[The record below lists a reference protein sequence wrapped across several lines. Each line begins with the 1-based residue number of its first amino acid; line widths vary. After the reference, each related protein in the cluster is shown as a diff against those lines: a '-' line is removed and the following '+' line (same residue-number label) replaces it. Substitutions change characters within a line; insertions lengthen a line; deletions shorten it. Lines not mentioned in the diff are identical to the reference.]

1 MLGGIG
7 IATTVEIAEQVG
19 IEVDYKHPRIWGGWT
34 VYSIVPDEI
43 ALGGRRPRR
52 ARDRHSIP
60 VRRPRRV
67 QIRDP
72 RQRHPPDRAQA
83 RKRAPA
89 PAGLAPP
96 GPTGE
101 IWPRLSFFKRP
112 DRPRVASGTV
122 FYRLFT
128 ELTVLSLQVVTIL
141 TAANGRSP
149 DNGET
154 GDSASL

>member
-89 PAGLAPP
+89 PAGLLHR
-96 GPTGE
+96 GRREKYGRGSRSSKGRIGLE
-101 IWPRLSFFKRP
+101 LHRGRFLQ
-112 DRPRVASGTV
+112 TV
-122 FYRLFT
+122 Y
-128 ELTVLSLQVVTIL
+128 
-141 TAANGRSP
+141 
-149 DNGET
+149 
-154 GDSASL
+154 